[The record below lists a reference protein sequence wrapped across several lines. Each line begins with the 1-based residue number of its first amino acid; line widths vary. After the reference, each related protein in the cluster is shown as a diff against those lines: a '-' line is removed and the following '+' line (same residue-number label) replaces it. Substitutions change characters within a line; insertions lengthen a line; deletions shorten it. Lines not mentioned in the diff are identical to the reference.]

1 LCVVLRFAYSSSPDR
16 KGPGLLLPV
25 PESLEV
31 SRQFSVE
38 DTLTTKVHVRSRFG
52 SPGGSF
58 CVGVGTRTSE
68 SGGVPGILPG
78 GVLPVGLPHPD
89 PLRHNMPN
97 VCSADQTL
105 QGRSSPASVVSCSV
119 VSDESRGDE
128 PAQPCGGANP
138 VTGDALKKNM
148 GGLPFPTWKPDAHGV
163 RCSVY
168 LKHRRNDRN
177 DGL

>member
-38 DTLTTKVHVRSRFG
+38 DTLTTKVHVKRRFG

-58 CVGVGTRTSE
+58 CVGVGTRPL
-68 SGGVPGILPG
+68 GAGRIAGILPG
-78 GVLPVGLPHPD
+78 EVLPFGLSHPD
-89 PLRHNMPN
+89 PLRRNMPN

-105 QGRSSPASVVSCSV
+105 QGRSSLAAVVFCSV
-119 VSDESRGDE
+119 VSDETRGDE
-128 PAQPCGGANP
+128 PARPCGGANP
-138 VTGDALKKNM
+138 VTVDALKKNM
-148 GGLPFPTWKPDAHGV
+148 GGLLFPTWKPDAHGV